1 MLWLEHKEGN
11 ASEHNGAAPSFF
23 PASHYGADLTTTRN
37 RHTMSVNIQPRL
49 RAKILVSDDDANVRL
64 LSRQCLEAED
74 MTVVEA
80 CNGPETLDLFVRE
93 RPDLVFLDVEMPGM
107 SGLEVCR
114 RIRQMPQ
121 GESIP
126 IMIVTGSDDR
136 QTIDQGFE
144 AGATQYKTKPV
155 NWSLLSRDVQYMLRA
170 SNAFNA
176 LKRQEDRLR
185 YLAYYDPL
193 TSLPNRRNFNEQLNR
208 ILKRAQRRSSNAA
221 LLFIDLDHFKRIND
235 SIGHGPGDRLLVE
248 IAKRL
253 AAELRADDA
262 VGYIRHNQFP
272 EDDEAVTEIARL
284 GGDEFTVVLS
294 DIPDIAHVE
303 RIASRILYRLSQPIA
318 LQSHNPVV
326 TPSIGIALYP
336 DDGYGPDELIRN
348 ADTAMY
354 AAKAEGRACY
364 RFYNERMNALAVEQL
379 KMEEDLRL
387 ALKQNELV
395 LHYQP
400 QISTHSGKVV
410 GLEALVRWRHRE
422 RGLIAP
428 SEFIPLAEDTGIIT
442 ELGEWVI
449 TRVAEHLR
457 YWQSLGLPDF
467 SVSLNISPVQFKQ
480 GDLAPSIGRILH
492 EQGVKPQLLELELTE
507 STIMTDAESNIVK
520 LRELK
525 DIGLSL
531 AVDDFGTG
539 YSSLSY
545 LKRFPIDTLKIDQS
559 FVADLGSND
568 GGAIVDAILA
578 LSKTLNLR
586 VIAEGIETEGQLSYL
601 LNKRC
606 ELLQGFFFAEPLS
619 PEGVPEAVAGDY
631 SNLLNTLLAS
641 E

>member
-1 MLWLEHKEGN
+1 
-11 ASEHNGAAPSFF
+11 
-23 PASHYGADLTTTRN
+23 
-37 RHTMSVNIQPRL
+37 MSANIQPRL

-64 LSRQCLEAED
+64 LTRQCLEAEN

-80 CNGPETLDLFVRE
+80 SNGPETIDMFVRE

-107 SGLEVCR
+107 SGLEVCK

-136 QTIDQGFE
+136 QSIDQGFE

-155 NWSLLSRDVQYMLRA
+155 NWSLLGRDVQYMLRA

-193 TSLPNRRNFNEQLNR
+193 TSLPNRRSFNEQLNR
-208 ILKRAQRRSSNAA
+208 ILKRCQRHNSHAA

-235 SIGHGPGDRLLVE
+235 SIGHGRGDRLLVE

-253 AAELRADDA
+253 SMELREDDA
-262 VGYIRHNQFP
+262 INYFSDRNAENQN
-272 EDDEAVTEIARL
+272 EYGTEIARL

-294 DIPDIAHVE
+294 DIPDTSHVE
-303 RIASRILYRLSQPIA
+303 TVARRILRSLSAPIA

-336 DDGYGPDELIRN
+336 QDGTDPDSLVRN

-354 AAKAEGRACY
+354 VAKAEGRACY
-364 RFYNERMNALAVEQL
+364 RFYNEEMNAKAVEQL
-379 KMEEDLRL
+379 KMEEELRH
-387 ALKQNELV
+387 AMENHELE
-395 LHYQP
+395 LRYQP
-400 QISTHSGKVV
+400 QISTDTCTVV
-410 GLEALVRWRHRE
+410 SMEALVRWKHPE
-422 RGLIAP
+422 RGMVP
-428 SEFIPLAEDTGIIT
+428 PNEFIPVAERTGLII
-442 ELGEWVI
+442 ELGEWVLAE
-449 TRVAEHLR
+449 VAR
-457 YWQSLGLPDF
+457 DCMRWQAQGLPDF
-467 SVSLNISPVQFKQ
+467 RVSVNISPIQFSQ
-480 GDLAPSIGRILH
+480 SGLAQRMADILQRAGMPPHRI
-492 EQGVKPQLLELELTE
+492 ELELTE
-507 STIMTDAESNIVK
+507 SAIMTDAETNIEK
-520 LRELK
+520 LRQLK
-525 DIGLSL
+525 DIGLAL

-559 FVADLGSND
+559 FVADLDSPD
-568 GGAIVDAILA
+568 GAAIVDAILA
-578 LSKTLNLR
+578 LSSTLNLR
-586 VIAEGIETEGQLSYL
+586 VIAEGIETEEQLRYL
-601 LNKRC
+601 LEKRC
-606 ELLQGFFFAEPLS
+606 ELLQGYYFSRPAY
-619 PEGVPEAVAGDY
+619 PEDVPALLRQDYKSLLNSVAVA
-631 SNLLNTLLAS
+631 